1 MKTQEEL
8 FLEVRNSMAEL
19 FELNPDDIKPD
30 SRLVEDL
37 DLDSID
43 AVDMIVIQKKT
54 GKRIKP
60 EEFQAVKTV
69 QDVVDVLERL
79 MAEQQNEQ
87 K

>member
-1 MKTQEEL
+1 MKNQEAL

-19 FELNPDDIKPD
+19 FEL
-30 SRLVEDL
+30 
-37 DLDSID
+37 
-43 AVDMIVIQKKT
+43 
-54 GKRIKP
+54 KP

-79 MAEQQNEQ
+79 MAEQQKEQ